1 MLVCIHSTTLGPAM
15 GGTRL
20 KQYSE
25 PAEALEDALRLAA
38 GMTRKLAVLGL
49 PCGGGKAVLAV
60 PEVPSGEARRRLLE
74 SYGDLVESL
83 GGSYVT
89 GPDVNTG
96 EAHMNLIG

>member
-1 MLVCIHSTTLGPAM
+1 VFEDLLRRWDGEHAVVRHDRESDAWMLVCIHSTRLGPAM

-20 KQYSE
+20 KSYDA

-60 PEVPSGEARRRLLE
+60 PEVPSGGARRRLLE
-74 SYGDLVESL
+74 SYGS
-83 GGSYVT
+83 
-89 GPDVNTG
+89 
-96 EAHMNLIG
+96 